1 MKFWILDKIFFL
13 KYLNSQSLQ
22 LSQPSSEHW
31 IDMTTL
37 QIDTIRHLAD
47 SVIIFKRG
55 ESLQRNGAFR
65 RINGNAAHGHYVYEV
80 DGNFGNYRTEIIIN
94 GGIKAQCDCPYPG
107 DGCKHIIAILLDLFD
122 EQQSVT
128 RGYKESDNQAETSKY
143 LSYEE
148 IKTQALEDRIRRG
161 RNEDFTLIEGDMI
174 KGDHLV
180 TTKRGKQYQVTLHDP
195 AGGHGHCSCPDF
207 LTNKLGTCKHMIF
220 AGEFFQKKKD
230 LSKRV
235 KKEHFPYIDI
245 FWDSVAAKP
254 RLFHEQQTD
263 KIEPDLAEL
272 LTEIF
277 ADNTLF
283 SQDSPA
289 DFIPYLE
296 KLECYKQV
304 RIQELVMQ
312 KLTISALETELERAS
327 AQRSI
332 RPSDHLKVTPY
343 AYQEKGIAFGLYKK
357 AVLIGDE
364 MGLGKTLQ
372 AIGLGVLKKEIFGF
386 QNILVV
392 TMSSLKQQ
400 WQREIER
407 FSNEQGCIIAGPARK
422 RKEQYRQDTSLFK
435 ITNYEAVLRDV
446 TIISRLKPDVIILD
460 EAQRIKNFETKT
472 AEAVKSLPR
481 QHAIILTGTPLEN
494 KLEDVYSLVQFLD
507 PNLLSPLW
515 QFAAEH
521 FLLNRKKKGDILGY
535 TNLNKLHDKLQPLVI
550 RRRKEEVLDE
560 LPELIVNDYYIDLHQ
575 EQAEIHAG
583 YSQTLLPIISK
594 KFLTPMDLRRI
605 QALLLKMRQVCNSTY
620 LIDRETNLSPKLDE
634 LGNILEE
641 LIQQNG
647 RKVVIF
653 SEWTTMTML
662 IGRDL
667 SRRSISFVELS
678 GKIPVHKRQ
687 ALIDEFNANPDCK
700 VFLSTDADG
709 TGLNLQA
716 ADCVI
721 NFELPWNPAKMNQR
735 IGRINRIGQKA
746 KCINVI
752 NLIAKYSIEERIMAG
767 IKLKGDLFSGV
778 FDGGQDEVMLSRQK
792 KQEMVEQLRQMIGE
806 EVESVERESLP
817 AEELAEDTP
826 HFLNPEVLREEVDY
840 IGEETVAEPEED
852 LSEEETGSSQDTQ
865 SPEQMEEV
873 LNQGM
878 GFISGLLQ
886 MATGKKLSA
895 AKNSDKMI
903 TLDKETGE
911 VTLKFT
917 LPGFGKD
924 D

>member
-1 MKFWILDKIFFL
+1 
-13 KYLNSQSLQ
+13 
-22 LSQPSSEHW
+22 
-31 IDMTTL
+31 MTSL
-37 QIDTIRHLAD
+37 QIDTIRSLAD
-47 SVIIFKRG
+47 SAIIFKRG
-55 ESLQRNGAFR
+55 ESLHRNGAFR
-65 RINGNAAHGHYVYEV
+65 KINGDSVDGHYLYEV
-80 DGNFGNYRTEIIIN
+80 DGNFGNYHTKISVN
-94 GGIKAQCDCPYPG
+94 GGIKTQCNCPYPG
-107 DGCKHIIAILLDLFD
+107 NGCKHIIAILLELFD
-122 EQQSVT
+122 EQESAN
-128 RGYKESDNQAETSKY
+128 RGYVEDHIQDNESVY

-148 IKTQALEDRIRRG
+148 IKTQALEDRYRRG
-161 RNEDFTLIEGDMI
+161 RNEELTLSVGDML

-180 TTKRGKQYQVTLHDP
+180 TTKKGKQYQVTLHNPVDDL
-195 AGGHGHCSCPDF
+195 GHCSCPDF
-207 LTNKLGTCKHMIF
+207 LTNKLGICKHIIF
-220 AGEFFQKKKD
+220 VCEFFRSKKNFTKTVQ
-230 LSKRV
+230 R
-235 KKEHFPYIDI
+235 EIFPYIDI
-245 FWDSVAAKP
+245 FWDSTQEKP
-254 RLFHEQQTD
+254 RLFHEQKPET
-263 KIEPDLAEL
+263 IEPEL
-272 LTEIF
+272 LNLLAKIF
-277 ADNTLF
+277 DEKYLF
-283 SQDSPA
+283 SQNSLS

-296 KLECYKQV
+296 KLEQYKQI
-304 RIQELVMQ
+304 RIQEPVIH
-312 KLTISALETELERAS
+312 KLTVSALDRELEKAS
-327 AQRSI
+327 ARRTI
-332 RPSDHLKVTPY
+332 RPSDHLKVAPY
-343 AYQEKGIAFGLYKK
+343 AYQEEGILFGLYKK

-407 FSNEQGCIIAGPARK
+407 FSNEQGCIIAGSAK
-422 RKEQYRQDTSLFK
+422 QRKEQYRNDTSLFK

-446 TIISRLKPDVIILD
+446 TIISRLKPDLIILD

-507 PNLLSPLW
+507 PNFLSPLW

-521 FLLNRKKKGDILGY
+521 FYLNRKKKGDILGY
-535 TNLNKLHDKLQPLVI
+535 TNLNNLHDKLQQLVI
-550 RRRKEEVLDE
+550 RRRKEEVLSE
-560 LPELIVNDYYIDLHQ
+560 LPELIVNDYFIDLFK

-583 YSQTLLPIISK
+583 YSQTLLPILNK

-605 QALLLKMRQVCNSTY
+605 QMLLLKMRQVCNSTY
-620 LIDRETNLSPKLDE
+620 LIDKETNLSPKLDE

-641 LIQQNG
+641 MIVQNG

-662 IGRDL
+662 IGKDL
-667 SRRSISFVELS
+667 SRRSIPFVELS
-678 GKIPVHKRQ
+678 GKVPVKKRQ
-687 ALIDEFNANPDCK
+687 NLIDEFNTNPDCK
-700 VFLSTDADG
+700 VFLSTDSGG

-767 IKLKGDLFSGV
+767 IKLKGDVFSGV
-778 FDGGQDEVMLSRQK
+778 FDGGQDEVMLTRK
-792 KQEMVEQLRQMIGE
+792 KRQEMVDLLRQMIGE
-806 EVESVERESLP
+806 EGETMTSEPLP

-826 HFLNPEVLREEVDY
+826 HFLNPEVLSKEVDY
-840 IGEETVAEPEED
+840 VGEETEVEREESI
-852 LSEEETGSSQDTQ
+852 SEEKPESSQDRQ
-865 SPEQMEEV
+865 PPAEQMEEV

-878 GFISGLLQ
+878 GFISGLLE
-886 MATGKKLSA
+886 MATGQKLST
-895 AKNSDKMI
+895 AKDSDKI
-903 TLDKETGE
+903 VTLDKETGE

-917 LPGFGKD
+917 LPGFGKNG
-924 D
+924 

>member
-1 MKFWILDKIFFL
+1 
-13 KYLNSQSLQ
+13 
-22 LSQPSSEHW
+22 
-31 IDMTTL
+31 MTTL
-37 QIDTIRHLAD
+37 HIDTIRSLAD
-47 SVIIFKRG
+47 SAIIFKRG

-65 RINGNAAHGHYVYEV
+65 RINGSTTQGHYLYEV
-80 DGNFGNYRTEIIIN
+80 DGNFGNYHTEIVLDSGIN
-94 GGIKAQCDCPYPG
+94 TKCNCPYPG
-107 DGCKHIIAILLDLFD
+107 NGCKHVIAILLELFD
-122 EQQSVT
+122 QQESAN
-128 RGYKESDNQAETSKY
+128 RGYVEDNIQGKEGDYLTSD
-143 LSYEE
+143 E
-148 IKTQALEDRIRRG
+148 IKAQALEDRYRRG
-161 RNEDFTLIEGDMI
+161 RNEEFILYAGDMC

-180 TTKRGKQYQVTLHDP
+180 TTKRGKQYQVTLHNP
-195 AGGHGHCSCPDF
+195 ADGLGHCSCPDF
-207 LTNKLGTCKHMIF
+207 LTNKLGTCKHIIF
-220 AGEFFQKKKD
+220 VSEFFQKKKD
-230 LSKRV
+230 FV
-235 KKEHFPYIDI
+235 KTVQKELFPYIDI
-245 FWDSVAAKP
+245 FWDSAQGKP
-254 RLFHEQQTD
+254 SLFHEQKRD
-263 KIEPDLAEL
+263 KIEPEL
-272 LTEIF
+272 LKLLDKIF
-277 ADNTLF
+277 DEEKLF
-283 SQDSPA
+283 YQNSLS

-296 KLECYKQV
+296 KLEKYKQV
-304 RIQELVMQ
+304 RIQEPVIQ
-312 KLTISALETELERAS
+312 KLTVSALDAELAKAS
-327 AQRSI
+327 THKTI
-332 RPSDHLKVTPY
+332 HPSNHLKVAPY
-343 AYQEKGIAFGLYKK
+343 AYQEEGILFGLYKK

-386 QNILVV
+386 ENILVV

-407 FSNEQGCIIAGPARK
+407 FSHEQGCIISGSAK
-422 RKEQYRQDTSLFK
+422 QRKEQYHNDTSLFK

-446 TIISRLKPDVIILD
+446 TIISRLKPDLIILD

-507 PNLLSPLW
+507 PDFLSPLW

-521 FLLNRKKKGDILGY
+521 FFLNRKKKGDILGY
-535 TNLNKLHDKLQPLVI
+535 TNLNSLHDKLKPLVI

-560 LPELIVNDYYIDLHQ
+560 LPELIVNDYYIDLYQ

-605 QALLLKMRQVCNSTY
+605 QALLLKMRQVCDSTY
-620 LIDRETNLSPKLDE
+620 LIDRETNLSPKLVE

-641 LIQQNG
+641 LIEQNG

-662 IGRDL
+662 IGKDL
-667 SRRSISFVELS
+667 SRRSIPFVELS
-678 GKIPVHKRQ
+678 GKVPVKKRQ
-687 ALIDEFNANPDCK
+687 SLIDEFNTNPDCK
-700 VFLSTDADG
+700 VFLSTDSGG

-735 IGRINRIGQKA
+735 IGRIHRIGQKSR
-746 KCINVI
+746 CINVI

-767 IKLKGDLFSGV
+767 IKLKGDLFNGV
-778 FDGGQDEVMLSRQK
+778 FDGGQDEVLLSRK
-792 KQEMVEQLRQMIGE
+792 KRQEMVEQLRQMIGE
-806 EVESVERESLP
+806 DGGTMVGEARPV
-817 AEELAEDTP
+817 EELAEDTP
-826 HFLNPEVLREEVDY
+826 YFLNPEVLREEVDY
-840 IGEETVAEPEED
+840 VGEEREPEQEED
-852 LSEEETGSSQDTQ
+852 ISEEKTESRQLTQ

-878 GFISGLLQ
+878 GFISGLLE
-886 MATGKKLSA
+886 MATGQKLSA
-895 AKNSDKMI
+895 SKSSDKMV
-903 TLDKETGE
+903 TLNKETGE

-917 LPGFGKD
+917 LPGFGKNS
-924 D
+924 